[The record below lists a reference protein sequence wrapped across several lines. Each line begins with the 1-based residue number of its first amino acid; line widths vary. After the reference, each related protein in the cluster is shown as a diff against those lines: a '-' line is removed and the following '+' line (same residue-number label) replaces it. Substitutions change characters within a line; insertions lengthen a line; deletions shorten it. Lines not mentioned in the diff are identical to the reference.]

1 MLPVDLLVLSELLLE
16 LEKLGLQGRLLEVS
30 GLLVGIDDLEGYE
43 LVERLAAVLSDEVV
57 DLGSVGLPTYRQYPG
72 KVGSRQAGT
81 RRLTIFLVMLRMLLR
96 KRVND
101 VGNTSRPWLTHFF
114 RSRI

>member
-1 MLPVDLLVLSELLLE
+1 M
-16 LEKLGLQGRLLEVS
+16 
-30 GLLVGIDDLEGYE
+30 
-43 LVERLAAVLSDEVV
+43 
-57 DLGSVGLPTYRQYPG
+57 
-72 KVGSRQAGT
+72 
-81 RRLTIFLVMLRMLLR
+81 LTIFLVMLRMLLR